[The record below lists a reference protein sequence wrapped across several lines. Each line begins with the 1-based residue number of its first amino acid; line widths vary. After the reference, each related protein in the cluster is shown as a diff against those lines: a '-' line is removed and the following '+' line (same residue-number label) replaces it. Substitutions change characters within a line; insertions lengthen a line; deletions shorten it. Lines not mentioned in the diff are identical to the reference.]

1 MKELII
7 IIIYYLKL
15 YLHTVFYGSREG
27 TSDFRLQTSDFRLQT
42 SDFRLQ
48 TSDFR
53 LQTSDFRLRTSD
65 FRLQTSDFRLQT
77 SDFKHWFRASLIATL
92 LLRSWLIFKALI
104 QSKLFKLKLKMVRMF

>member
-53 LQTSDFRLRTSD
+53 LQTSDFRL
-65 FRLQTSDFRLQT
+65 QT
-77 SDFKHWFRASLIATL
+77 SDFKHWFRASLIANIA
-92 LLRSWLIFKALI
+92 SA
-104 QSKLFKLKLKMVRMF
+104 KLANI